1 MTNIEYVNALLCSND
16 VIYMNVQELRKFLD
30 SYQQCFIKHNKKI
43 IVTREVC
50 LEIVKHL
57 SSKIE
62 SKQFKAQ
69 RVIDLFKEFR
79 DVFIFEDQN
88 LNNLDAE
95 KAFADSELLSRL
107 TKGKTEFSQL
117 LITNDKKLSVDAY
130 SLNNLNSCFGEK
142 ISVCYIS
149 RNGLL
154 HKGETE
160 FGNHVVNENNGIE
173 PENSTEEQIVSTISE
188 EFKSKLLFSAA
199 GIVIGV
205 VFTKYVPKLLRF
217 I

>member
-1 MTNIEYVNALLCSND
+1 M
-16 VIYMNVQELRKFLD
+16 
-30 SYQQCFIKHNKKI
+30 
-43 IVTREVC
+43 
-50 LEIVKHL
+50 
-57 SSKIE
+57 
-62 SKQFKAQ
+62 
-69 RVIDLFKEFR
+69 
-79 DVFIFEDQN
+79 
-88 LNNLDAE
+88 DAE

-107 TKGKTEFSQL
+107 TKGKIEFSQL

-149 RNGLL
+149 KNGLL

-160 FGNHVVNENNGIE
+160 FENHVVNENNGIE
-173 PENSTEEQIVSTISE
+173 PENSTEEQIVTTISE
-188 EFKSKLLFSAA
+188 GSKSKLLYSAT

-205 VFTKYVPKLLRF
+205 VFAKYIPKLLRF

>member
-1 MTNIEYVNALLCSND
+1 M
-16 VIYMNVQELRKFLD
+16 
-30 SYQQCFIKHNKKI
+30 
-43 IVTREVC
+43 
-50 LEIVKHL
+50 
-57 SSKIE
+57 
-62 SKQFKAQ
+62 
-69 RVIDLFKEFR
+69 
-79 DVFIFEDQN
+79 
-88 LNNLDAE
+88 
-95 KAFADSELLSRL
+95 
-107 TKGKTEFSQL
+107 
-117 LITNDKKLSVDAY
+117 
-130 SLNNLNSCFGEK
+130 NNLNSCFGEK